1 MYMNHKSSE
10 ALITLTSEVGLSDGV
25 KITPCTVFNIN
36 DYISISMIIYQ
47 MILHVYIS
55 LRNECIQ

>member
-10 ALITLTSEVGLSDGV
+10 ALITLASEVGLSHGV

-36 DYISISMIIYQ
+36 DYILNDTTFIYKLQ
-47 MILHVYIS
+47 K
-55 LRNECIQ
+55 

>member
-1 MYMNHKSSE
+1 MNHKSSE

-36 DYISISMIIYQ
+36 DYILNGTTCIYK
-47 MILHVYIS
+47 LKK
-55 LRNECIQ
+55 